1 MPSGRALSLS
11 PVCGFG
17 AGQRVCKI
25 VERERESESMKW
37 WLFVWVALCVGK
49 KLLCLSEGFRPAL
62 H

>member
-25 VERERESESMKW
+25 VEREREREREREHEVVVVRLGGSVRREETP
-37 WLFVWVALCVGK
+37 LFA
-49 KLLCLSEGFRPAL
+49 
-62 H
+62 

>member
-25 VERERESESMKW
+25 VEREREREREHEVVVVRLGGSVRREETP
-37 WLFVWVALCVGK
+37 LFA
-49 KLLCLSEGFRPAL
+49 
-62 H
+62 